1 VFLVAIVVKA
11 QPGEHVDS
19 LIRKFNRK
27 VQTENLL
34 QEIRDREHYLK
45 PSERRQ
51 LAEAE
56 KRRKI
61 YRKKRLGF

>member
-1 VFLVAIVVKA
+1 MAIVVKA

-45 PSERRQ
+45 PSVKRQ
-51 LAEAE
+51 QAEAE

-61 YRKKRLGF
+61 HRRQRLGF

>member
-1 VFLVAIVVKA
+1 LAIVVKA
-11 QPGEHVDS
+11 KPGDHVDS
-19 LIRKFNRK
+19 LIRQFNRK
-27 VQTENLL
+27 VQAENLL
-34 QEIRDREHYLK
+34 QEIRDREHYMK
-45 PSERRQ
+45 PSQKRQ